1 MTTANRP
8 PPLDA
13 FREDRTY
20 LGADH
25 LRNERRTWLV
35 AGIYALTLVVLLTG
49 GVLTGS
55 MALTAAGL
63 HMAAHCGRP
72 VGGGGGLRHGPTPCE
87 QSSLQFRDR

>member
-35 AGIYALTLVVLLTG
+35 AGIYALTLVRPAEAEAIATANVL
-49 GVLTGS
+49 
-55 MALTAAGL
+55 AA
-63 HMAAHCGRP
+63 
-72 VGGGGGLRHGPTPCE
+72 
-87 QSSLQFRDR
+87 